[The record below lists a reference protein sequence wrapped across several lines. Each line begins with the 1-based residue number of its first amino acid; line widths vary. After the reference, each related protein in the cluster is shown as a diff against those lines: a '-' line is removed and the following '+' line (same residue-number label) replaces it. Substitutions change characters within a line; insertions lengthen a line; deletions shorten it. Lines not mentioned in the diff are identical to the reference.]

1 MFAVAPQVYPDLATP
16 MPIGSREQTGFTYI
30 GLLIGVVIFG
40 IASVGA
46 ARLLASTE
54 RAEREAELLFVGHQF
69 RDAIGSYVQA
79 QPRPA
84 QYPMTL
90 EDLLLDKR
98 FPAPRR
104 HLRRVFVDPVTG
116 KSEWGLVR
124 APEGGIMGV
133 YSLSEREPL
142 KRANFEPED
151 ADFAAKLEPATGMT
165 SGKVSGLTPLAAASS
180 TVQLN
185 SIGATPYSYA
195 DWKFVYGSSV
205 TRAGVVPGPPGR

>member
-1 MFAVAPQVYPDLATP
+1 MYAVAPQVCPDLATP

-54 RAEREAELLFVGHQF
+54 RAERETELLFVGHQF
-69 RDAIGSYVQA
+69 RDAIRSYVQA
-79 QPRPA
+79 QLRPA

-90 EDLLLDKR
+90 DDLLLDKR

-116 KSEWGLVR
+116 KPEWGLVR

-151 ADFAAKLEPATGMT
+151 ADFAAKLEPAAGLALA
-165 SGKVSGLTPLAAASS
+165 KASGLTPLAAASS

-195 DWKFVYGSSV
+195 DWKFVYGSSA
-205 TRAGVVPGPPGR
+205 TRSGIVPGPPGR